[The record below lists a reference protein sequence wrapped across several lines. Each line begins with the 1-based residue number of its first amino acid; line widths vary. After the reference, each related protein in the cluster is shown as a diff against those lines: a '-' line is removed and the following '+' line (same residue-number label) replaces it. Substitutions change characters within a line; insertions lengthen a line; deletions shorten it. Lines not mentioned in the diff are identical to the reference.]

1 MQTQSFKL
9 VTIIAEPVLE
19 HRITA
24 ELRALGASG
33 FTVVEGR
40 GSGSRG
46 LHAAEIP
53 GTNVRIETL
62 VTASVADAII
72 THVSQHY
79 FTDYGVIAFIADVA
93 VIRGGKYDTPGPN
106 A

>member
-1 MQTQSFKL
+1 MQTQALKL

-19 HRITA
+19 HRITS

-62 VTASVADAII
+62 VTSAVAEAII
-72 THVSQHY
+72 AHVSHHY
-79 FTDYGVIAFIADVA
+79 FADYGVIAFLADVA
-93 VIRGGKYDTPGPN
+93 VIRGGKYHASPPTD
-106 A
+106 